1 MSGVTPT
8 LTTNGAM
15 WMNTASSNTSL
26 FLYKEGVTKFV
37 TLDRNPD
44 FAAGSSSGVIV
55 SDSSGNLTKSSD
67 LTALGIFSTTTSV
80 TVANNPDPT
89 SIIGSFTGSTTLPSG
104 FFGVGKT
111 IKVFASG
118 TWGTTTGSNNVD
130 ILIVIGG
137 VTVATI
143 PINHTSTV
151 TAGSYWEV
159 NATIVCLSTG
169 ASGTVSAG
177 GMSSY
182 DAGAVY
188 AHADYDP
195 ASTSGAINMT
205 STVSFDVQADW
216 GSASASNTITAIQ
229 VYAVYLN

>member
-1 MSGVTPT
+1 
-8 LTTNGAM
+8 
-15 WMNTASSNTSL
+15 
-26 FLYKEGVTKFV
+26 
-37 TLDRNPD
+37 
-44 FAAGSSSGVIV
+44 
-55 SDSSGNLTKSSD
+55 
-67 LTALGIFSTTTSV
+67 
-80 TVANNPDPT
+80 VANNPDPT